1 MDSADFSICTAG
13 IAVPAAASACTV
25 GTDVDTFRTA
35 AGRPLVRISLDQQGL
50 FQKLFKQV
58 LVDAAT
64 KMCIRDR
71 ACSIKYSSVPYIT
84 AIGFIVYSPPRAVKI
99 HSPSR

>member
-1 MDSADFSICTAG
+1 MDSADFSICAAG

-50 FQKLFKQV
+50 FQKLFEQSLIDAVTMRNSVFRQV
-58 LVDAAT
+58 YVFGTRFYLQAMGPAN
-64 KMCIRDR
+64 RR
-71 ACSIKYSSVPYIT
+71 
-84 AIGFIVYSPPRAVKI
+84 
-99 HSPSR
+99 